1 MSRCLVCDCNA
12 TMPLDGKVLAPALRS
27 ARPVTIHHELC
38 KRELD
43 AFESALAGAAAD
55 VESLTIAC
63 TQEAPLF
70 AELAAGSPYKEVA
83 LNFVNIRETGGW
95 SSQAGA
101 AMPKIVALLAAA
113 AMPEPAPVPGV
124 SYKSAGSTLIVG
136 DARAALDWAGRLAG
150 TLDVCVLVTEGIA
163 GSELPVERRFPV
175 ASGKLV
181 GIKGWLGAFD
191 ATWRQH
197 NPIDL
202 DACTRCNACI
212 DACPE
217 NAIDFSY
224 QIDLEKCKS
233 HRACVKACGA
243 VRAIDFDRPAA
254 DRTERFDLVLDLSR
268 EPVIKLHQPPQG
280 YFAPGSDPLDQAVA
294 AAELVQMIGEFEKP
308 KYFDYHAMTCAHSRS
323 RQPGCNNCIDICST
337 GAITHDGD
345 HVKVN
350 PQLCMGCGAC
360 ATVCPSGAMRYAY
373 PNVADLGARVKATL
387 RTYAAAGGRDAC
399 LLIHDETG
407 RHLIESLGRRARAQP
422 QKTAGVPARVIPLE
436 VHHVASTGLDLWL
449 AAISQGAV
457 QVAVLLTGAE
467 APEYAAGLRTQMA
480 VGQAIL
486 SALGYAGAHL
496 HTLAASAAD
505 TLDAALKSLPRATG
519 PAKPATFSTSVD
531 KRATL
536 DFAIDHLSRNAPAP
550 GATVELIALPAR
562 SPYGALAI
570 DKAKCTLCLSCV
582 GACPVA
588 ALADNQESPQ
598 LRFIERNCV
607 QCGLCV
613 ATCPEDAITL
623 VPRLNLADTA
633 KKPVVLNEAT
643 PFNCIRC
650 AKPFGTRQMIDN
662 MSAKL
667 AAHSMFT
674 GGVALQRL
682 QMCADCRVVDMLQNP
697 NEASILDVKR

>member
-12 TMPLDGKVLAPALRS
+12 TMPLDGKVLAPVLRS
-27 ARPVTIHHELC
+27 TRALTIHHELC
-38 KRELD
+38 RREVG

-70 AELAAGSPYKEVA
+70 SALADASPHKEVA
-83 LNFVNIRETGGW
+83 LKFVNIRETGGW

-101 AMPKIVALLAAA
+101 AMPKIAALLAAA

-124 SYKSAGSTLIVG
+124 SYKSGGATLIVG

-150 TLDVCVLVTEGIA
+150 AVDVCVLITEGVA

-175 ASGKLV
+175 VSGKLV

-191 ATWRQH
+191 VTWRQH

-217 NAIDFSY
+217 SAIDFSY
-224 QIDLEKCKS
+224 QINLEKCKS
-233 HRACVKACGA
+233 HRACVKACGT
-243 VRAIDFDRPAA
+243 VGAIDFNRVAM

-268 EPVIKLHQPPQG
+268 DPAIKLHQPPQG
-280 YFAPGSDPLDQAVA
+280 YFAPAPDPLAQAVA

-308 KYFDYHAMTCAHSRS
+308 KFFDYHARTCAHSRS

-373 PNVADLGARVKATL
+373 PTVADLGARVKAML
-387 RTYAAAGGRDAC
+387 QTYVAAGGRDAC
-399 LLIHDETG
+399 LLIHDEAG
-407 RHLIESLGRRARAQP
+407 RHLIEALGRRARAQP
-422 QKTAGVPARVIPLE
+422 RKTAGMPARFIPLE

-467 APEYAAGLRTQMA
+467 APAYAAALRAQMA

-486 SALGYAGAHL
+486 SAQGYAGTHL
-496 HTLAASAAD
+496 QLLAAGAAD
-505 TLDAALKSLPRATG
+505 TLDAVLKSLSPATG
-519 PAKPATFSTSVD
+519 PSKLATFSTGVE
-531 KRATL
+531 KRASL
-536 DFAIDHLSRNAPAP
+536 DFAIDHLAKNAPAP
-550 GATVELIALPAR
+550 VELIALPAGA
-562 SPYGALAI
+562 PYGALAI

-582 GACPVA
+582 GACPAA

-633 KKPVVLNEAT
+633 KKPMVLNEAT

-682 QMCADCRVVDMLQNP
+682 QMCADCRVVDMLRNP
-697 NEASILDVKR
+697 NEASILDVRR